1 MNKQKLKI
9 VLGLVVIAFLS
20 YMLGDFLAIKN
31 GRKIDDKKVVFRVE
45 YREDDVDFSLK
56 SMFKQM
62 QRKYEKDGFEVKYS
76 YFGNLYPKELD
87 NAGVNIFVRSYMIN
101 YDKRV
106 FEEAY
111 NIYLVPYIY
120 TLYKEEFRNFDAYM
134 SPQKMF
140 TEASIDNGIDMT
152 YIKKEEFD
160 NKKLNRRH
168 AKDIVYVYEKR
179 RDDILNYMQNVVNAK
194 IYSSTE
200 LAKLSDGELEDVL
213 SMAKVVVFDSNRDIV
228 YDDDYVPF
236 GVYNILGYGVDV
248 ILDKG
253 NVSPEIKGLSY
264 FASKEELMH
273 KLGIF

>member
-140 TEASIDNGIDMT
+140 TEASIDSGIDMT

-236 GVYNILGYGVDV
+236 GVYNILGYGVEV